1 MKHFLTFCCRKS
13 GVDLL
18 ETTAEVVRVLTV
30 YFPNKG
36 VQINMFSDQ
45 DKQALLGTIR
55 DIHDYPKQGV
65 VFKDITTLL
74 NNPEQFSMLINKL
87 AQRYES
93 FELDY
98 IAGIDSRGFIFGAPL
113 ALKLG
118 IGFVPIRKAGKLP
131 HKTISERYSLEYGED
146 ELEIHVD
153 AFHQKK
159 DAKVL
164 LIDDL
169 IATGG
174 TAVAAKKLIS
184 SVGADCLE
192 ACFLISLEFLEGR
205 KSLEKE
211 TSVFSVLELT

>member
-1 MKHFLTFCCRKS
+1 MS
-13 GVDLL
+13 
-18 ETTAEVVRVLTV
+18 
-30 YFPNKG
+30 
-36 VQINMFSDQ
+36 IFSDQ
-45 DKQALLGTIR
+45 DKQALLSTIR
-55 DIHDYPKQGV
+55 DIHDYPKPGI

-74 NNPEQFSMLINKL
+74 NNPEQFSKLIHRL

-113 ALKLG
+113 AMQLG
-118 IGFVPIRKAGKLP
+118 IGFVPIRKTGKLP
-131 HKTISERYSLEYGED
+131 HETISEKYSLEYGED

-153 AFHQKK
+153 AFHKK
-159 DAKVL
+159 EGARVL

-174 TAVAAKKLIS
+174 TAVAATHLIRR
-184 SVGADCLE
+184 VGADCLE

-205 KSLEKE
+205 KQLEAQ